1 MASTSQCRR
10 WTSPPYHLLAPTE
23 AEIHVWR
30 IALQQ
35 SLSQSGKLKQ
45 LLSADEC
52 ARADRF
58 RFECDRQRFIVSHG
72 AVRLILGNYLH
83 TAPERLQFRATSY
96 GKPYLAPT
104 DGMEPLAFNLS
115 HAGDFALCAV
125 GHQRA
130 IGIDIER
137 LRPIP
142 EAMQIAEQFF
152 AGCEQRYLAS
162 LSPVQQIEAFFDFWT
177 CKEAFLK
184 ARGDGLLHPLDK
196 IVVELDTEGIATL
209 ARIDDDPYAGQRW
222 SLGLFT
228 PARGYTSSL
237 VVQGSDP
244 DVRWLAFR

>member
-1 MASTSQCRR
+1 MVSTPHCRR
-10 WTSPPYHLLAPTE
+10 WAAPPRPLVAP
-23 AEIHVWR
+23 AGADVHVWR
-30 IALQQ
+30 IALGQ
-35 SLSQSGKLKQ
+35 SLSQSGKLMQ
-45 LLSADEC
+45 LLSAAER

-104 DGMEPLAFNLS
+104 NGMAPLTFNLS

-125 GHQRA
+125 GHQRM

-142 EAMQIAEQFF
+142 DAMQIVEQFF
-152 AGCEQRYLAS
+152 AACEQRYLVS
-162 LSPVQQIEAFFDFWT
+162 LPPAQQLAAFFDFWT

-184 ARGDGLLHPLDK
+184 ARGDGLSHPLDK
-196 IVVELDTEGIATL
+196 IVVEFDVERIATL
-209 ARIDDDPYAGQRW
+209 TRIDDDTYEGQRW
-222 SLGLFT
+222 SLRVFT